1 MTNANNADANE
12 FPGLIVTTPWAAPP
26 ISNPARRFQCAEC
39 NAEAREDKE
48 WKGLLAGEIR
58 HAKYCDSKA
67 QAPAVAAELAKRAA
81 RDTDDR
87 FRRLAS
93 QIRRSEVWAMNRK
106 EFSALPSG
114 DGEGVS
120 MREISP
126 VGAT

>member
-26 ISNPARRFQCAEC
+26 ISNPARRFRCAEC

-87 FRRLAS
+87 FRRLAN
-93 QIRRSEVWAMNRK
+93 QIRRSGIVKCSQEDLAELVRRGLLSVNDAMNT
-106 EFSALPSG
+106 
-114 DGEGVS
+114 DG
-120 MREISP
+120 
-126 VGAT
+126 

>member
-1 MTNANNADANE
+1 MTNANNTDE

-26 ISNPARRFQCAEC
+26 ISNPARRFRCAEC

-93 QIRRSEVWAMNRK
+93 QIRRSGIVKCSQEDLAELVRRGLLSVNDAMNT
-106 EFSALPSG
+106 
-114 DGEGVS
+114 DG
-120 MREISP
+120 
-126 VGAT
+126 